1 MKNIF
6 ITGDIRIG
14 KSTVIKKVL
23 DLLKDNYGNNLNIGG
38 YKCCRN
44 IIIEK
49 RLTKY
54 EFFLVSLRDLSSY
67 KIIENKVINN
77 KDNVEIFTENFN
89 LYSQKLNDDF
99 KNCHLIILD
108 EVGYAESNSYEF
120 IDSLN
125 KVLDSNITVLG
136 VLKKKNCSLINDIKK
151 RDDLL
156 LLEVDKNNRDFI
168 YKDIYKAIL
177 DLLLFKLNIY

>member
-23 DLLKDNYGNNLNIGG
+23 DLLRDNYENNLNIGG

-49 RLTKY
+49 NLTKY

-108 EVGYAESNSYEF
+108 EIGCAESNSYEF

-125 KVLDSNITVLG
+125 KVLDSNKAVLG
-136 VLKKKNCSLINDIKK
+136 VLKKKNCFLINDIKK
-151 RDDLL
+151 EMICFCL
-156 LLEVDKNNRDFI
+156 K
-168 YKDIYKAIL
+168 
-177 DLLLFKLNIY
+177 

>member
-6 ITGDIRIG
+6 ITGDVRIG
-14 KSTVIKKVL
+14 KSTVIKKTL
-23 DLLKDNYGNNLNIGG
+23 DLLKDNYENNFKIGG

-49 RLTKY
+49 HLTKY

-67 KIIENKVINN
+67 KIIENKIINN
-77 KDNVEIFTENFN
+77 IDNVEIFTQNFN
-89 LYSQKLNDDF
+89 LYSEKLNNDI
-99 KNCHLIILD
+99 KNCQLIILD
-108 EVGYAESNSYEF
+108 EIGCAESNSYKF

-125 KVLDSNITVLG
+125 KVLDSDKPVLG

-156 LLEVDKNNRDFI
+156 LFEVDENNRDFI
-168 YKDIYKAIL
+168 YKDIYKIIL
-177 DLLLFKLNIY
+177 DIL

>member
-23 DLLKDNYGNNLNIGG
+23 DLLKENYENNIKIGG

-44 IIIEK
+44 IIIENH
-49 RLTKY
+49 LTKY

-67 KIIENKVINN
+67 KIIENRVINN
-77 KDNVEIFTENFN
+77 SDNVEIFTGNFN
-89 LYSQKLNDDF
+89 LYSEKLNDDL

-108 EVGYAESNSYEF
+108 EIGCAESNSYEF

-125 KVLDSNITVLG
+125 KVLDSDKAVLG

-156 LLEVDKNNRDFI
+156 LLEIDENNRDFI
-168 YKDIYKAIL
+168 YKDIYKIL
-177 DLLLFKLNIY
+177 FNLLKISHT

>member
-49 RLTKY
+49 HLTKY

-177 DLLLFKLNIY
+177 DLL

>member
-23 DLLKDNYGNNLNIGG
+23 DLLKDNYGNNLNICG

-49 RLTKY
+49 HLTKY

-177 DLLLFKLNIY
+177 DLL

>member
-6 ITGDIRIG
+6 IAGDVRIG
-14 KSTVIKKVL
+14 KSTVIKKTL
-23 DLLKDNYGNNLNIGG
+23 DLLKYNYENNFKIGG

-49 RLTKY
+49 HLTKY

-67 KIIENKVINN
+67 KIIENKIINN
-77 KDNVEIFTENFN
+77 IDNVEIFTQNFN
-89 LYSQKLNDDF
+89 LYSEKLNNDM
-99 KNCHLIILD
+99 KNCQLIILD
-108 EVGYAESNSYEF
+108 EIGCAESNSYEF

-125 KVLDSNITVLG
+125 KVFDSDKPVLG

-156 LLEVDKNNRDFI
+156 LFEVDENNRDFI
-168 YKDIYKAIL
+168 YKDIYKIIL
-177 DLLLFKLNIY
+177 DIL

>member
-23 DLLKDNYGNNLNIGG
+23 D
-38 YKCCRN
+38 
-44 IIIEK
+44 
-49 RLTKY
+49 
-54 EFFLVSLRDLSSY
+54 S
-67 KIIENKVINN
+67 NK
-77 KDNVEIFTENFN
+77 
-89 LYSQKLNDDF
+89 
-99 KNCHLIILD
+99 
-108 EVGYAESNSYEF
+108 A
-120 IDSLN
+120 
-125 KVLDSNITVLG
+125 VLG